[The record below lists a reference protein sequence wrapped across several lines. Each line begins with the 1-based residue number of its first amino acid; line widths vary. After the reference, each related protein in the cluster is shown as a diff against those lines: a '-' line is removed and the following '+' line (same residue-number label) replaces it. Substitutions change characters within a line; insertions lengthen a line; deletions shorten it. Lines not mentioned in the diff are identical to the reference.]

1 MTTSARPA
9 QQLADAFEIVT
20 HNAAQHTH
28 QGAAWR
34 AVRDLLTAPAA
45 TFTEP
50 GPNPSYTPPTIDGIT
65 LTSDELAALT
75 AWSRSSQ
82 QHGGFRV
89 WLEHDTAVEAATRIV
104 ADRLRQQAAIEDD
117 LLSRIGCVVET
128 TWWDRPYDERIAA
141 IRGMCDLSTNGLTA
155 TDDGDQVRHA
165 ELLPTEHIVL
175 TAGLA
180 QVLRGEAPDG
190 NVAAMCVL
198 ALARLTGRH
207 DWTDQVDVETQGDG
221 E

>member
-65 LTSDELAALT
+65 LTSDELDQLT

-104 ADRLRQQAAIEDD
+104 ASRL
-117 LLSRIGCVVET
+117 ET
-128 TWWDRPYDERIAA
+128 AIAA
-141 IRGMCDLSTNGLTA
+141 MAQQRL
-155 TDDGDQVRHA
+155 VV
-165 ELLPTEHIVL
+165 LPAEHIAL
-175 TAGLA
+175 TVGLA
-180 QVLRGEAPDG
+180 QVLRGDGPDP
-190 NVAAMCVL
+190 NIAAMCVL

-207 DWTDQVDVETQGDG
+207 DWTDQADVETAVA
-221 E
+221 ES